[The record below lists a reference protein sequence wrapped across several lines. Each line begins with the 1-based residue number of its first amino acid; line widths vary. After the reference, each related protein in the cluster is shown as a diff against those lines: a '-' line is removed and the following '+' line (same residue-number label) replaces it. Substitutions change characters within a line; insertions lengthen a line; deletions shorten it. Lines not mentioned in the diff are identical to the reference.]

1 MSQITVTVDG
11 SEQVVDLAKVTG
23 LDAMQFRMETG
34 QELDL
39 AVLGILERGEAVL
52 LADLAV
58 VHWLWVRQSADPLAT
73 FALVA
78 SSLTLFPA
86 EQVESAEAV
95 GV

>member
-1 MSQITVTVDG
+1 MSAITVTIDG
-11 SEQVVDLAKVTG
+11 AERVVDLAKVTG

-39 AVLGILERGEAVL
+39 AVLGILDRGGVVL

-58 VHWLWVRQSADPLAT
+58 VHWLWVRQSVDALAS

-86 EQVESAEAV
+86 VQPEAV
-95 GV
+95 EV

>member
-23 LDAMQFRMETG
+23 LDAMQYYMETG
-34 QELDL
+34 QDLDL
-39 AVLGILERGEAVL
+39 AVLRILDRGNVVL

-58 VHWLWVRQSADPLAT
+58 ASWLWVRQSVDPLAT

-78 SSLTLFPA
+78 SSLTLFSA
-86 EQVESAEAV
+86 EQVEPAEAV
-95 GV
+95 EV

>member
-23 LDAMQFRMETG
+23 LDAMQYRMETG

-39 AVLGILERGEAVL
+39 AVLGILDRGNVVL

-58 VHWLWVRQSADPLAT
+58 ASWLWVRQSVDPLAT

-78 SSLTLFPA
+78 SSLTLFSA
-86 EQVESAEAV
+86 EQVEPAEAV
-95 GV
+95 EV

>member
-23 LDAMQFRMETG
+23 LDAMQYYMETG

-39 AVLGILERGEAVL
+39 AVLRILDRGEVVL

-58 VHWLWVRQSADPLAT
+58 VHWLWVRQSVDRLAT

-86 EQVESAEAV
+86 EQVEPAEAV
-95 GV
+95 EV

>member
-11 SEQVVDLAKVTG
+11 SERVVDLAQVTG

-58 VHWLWVRQSADPLAT
+58 VHWLWARQSVDPLAT

-86 EQVESAEAV
+86 EQVEPAEAV
-95 GV
+95 EV